1 MTISRI
7 KFAALFSISIIISNK
22 AMAIE
27 TPKHTLVK
35 KENGFEIR
43 QYDSMIIATTKV
55 RSDYSNAASTGFRRI
70 ASYIFGGNSA
80 NMSIKMTA
88 PVLTNSPDPKDN
100 YEIQFV
106 MPSEHSMEDLPQ
118 PNSQNVTL
126 KKVNLGK
133 TAVLRFGGWATEE
146 RASKYKNKLRDLL
159 VANGY
164 TANGIFMVAQYNSPW
179 AIPPFRK
186 NEIIVQV
193 K

>member
-7 KFAALFSISIIISNK
+7 KLAALLSISIIILNK

-43 QYDSMIIATTKV
+43 QYDSMIIATTSV
-55 RSDYSNAASTGFRRI
+55 RSDYSDAASTGFRRI

-80 NMSIKMTA
+80 SMSIEMTA
-88 PVLTNSPDPKDN
+88 PVLTNTPDPEDI
-100 YEIQFV
+100 YEIQFI

-133 TAVLRFGGWATEE
+133 TAVMRFGGWATKD
-146 RASKYKNKLRDLL
+146 RASHYQDKLSDLL
-159 VANGY
+159 TANGY
-164 TANGIFMVAQYNSPW
+164 TVNGTFMVAQYNSPW

-186 NEIIVQV
+186 NEIIVQI

>member
-1 MTISRI
+1 MAISKI
-7 KFAALFSISIIISNK
+7 KLGTLFSISIIILNV

-55 RSDYSNAASTGFRRI
+55 RSDYSDAASTGFRRI

-106 MPSEHSMEDLPQ
+106 MPSEFLMEDLPQ

-126 KKVNLGK
+126 KKVNLGR

-146 RASKYKNKLRDLL
+146 RASKYKDKLRDLL
-159 VANGY
+159 AANGY
-164 TANGIFMVAQYNSPW
+164 TPNGTFMVAQYNSPW

-186 NEIIVQV
+186 NEIIVQI